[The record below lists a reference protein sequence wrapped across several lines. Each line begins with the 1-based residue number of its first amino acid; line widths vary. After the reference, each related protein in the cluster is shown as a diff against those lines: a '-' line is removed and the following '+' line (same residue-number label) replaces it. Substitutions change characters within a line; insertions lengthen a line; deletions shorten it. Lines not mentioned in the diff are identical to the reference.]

1 MPTPSKKFRKILND
15 LKRRPVDAA
24 KELNVSEKKIN
35 KILKNKEITD
45 LSIIEK
51 AVKVWPVNY
60 SDFFYTEDD
69 TKNDYKIF
77 KLSDA
82 NKSERIMYR
91 GGKPYYSYKDTS

>member
-24 KELNVSEKKIN
+24 KDLNVSEKKIN

-69 TKNDYKIF
+69 TKNNYKIF
-77 KLSDA
+77 RISQS

-91 GGKPYYSYKDTS
+91 GGAPYY